1 MIVLLSAHPSTH
13 DALDGL
19 LQTYAGAK
27 EVKKKEFK
35 MKPKKAS
42 KHDFI
47 EPGKAKVKKVCLS
60 LRVCLCALNAFL
72 SVVELDDPHILS
84 TYLELRSL
92 LVVTYMINI

>member
-1 MIVLLSAHPSTH
+1 MLIWIVLLSAHPSTH
-13 DALDGL
+13 DALDGP

-27 EVKKKEFK
+27 E
-35 MKPKKAS
+35 
-42 KHDFI
+42 
-47 EPGKAKVKKVCLS
+47 VKKVCLS

-84 TYLELRSL
+84 TYLELHSL